1 MKRYF
6 HGYKSNQKI
15 KKIIGITLGVI
26 GFLILINVMSTKF
39 LLILIGLGLILMGIL
54 LYMK

>member
-6 HGYKSNQKI
+6 HGHKNNQKI
-15 KKIIGITLGVI
+15 KKIIGITLGII

>member
-6 HGYKSNQKI
+6 YGNSYKV
-15 KKIIGITLGVI
+15 KKIIGISLGII

-39 LLILIGLGLILMGIL
+39 LFLLVGLGLILMGIL